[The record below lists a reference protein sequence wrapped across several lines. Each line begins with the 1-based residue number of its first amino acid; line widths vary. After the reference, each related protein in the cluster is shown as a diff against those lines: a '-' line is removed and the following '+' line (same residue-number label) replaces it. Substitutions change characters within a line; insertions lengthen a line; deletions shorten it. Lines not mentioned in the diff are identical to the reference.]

1 MSTPRKSLGAAFAI
15 ALAAGTV
22 SVVAPTANAAVD
34 GSNVVINEVYG
45 GGGNAGGKFNND
57 FVELYNPTDA
67 EIDISGWKLNQKAAN
82 GNTGN
87 TVKLSGKVPAKGFF
101 LIQGD
106 SQDNEKSQDLPKA
119 DLVGSFNFGAKA
131 AIAELI
137 DNNGQIADLVG
148 WGTTAKG
155 AETSPAKGT
164 ANATSV
170 QRKDVGVD
178 TDNNAIDFIVAEPT
192 PQNSGNTGET
202 PVDPTPEDPTD
213 PTAQPEQPQPG
224 EITPIAEIQGTG
236 HTSPFKGKNVTT
248 RGVVTAVYA
257 SDGSKRG
264 FYIQTP
270 GTGGSPKQKGD
281 ASDGIFV
288 YMGRV
293 AESAYPEIGDFLEIA
308 GTADEYTATWQVKKD
323 TVSDRMSTTQLRDA
337 KWQVIEKDAD
347 FKDPAPISLESLPA
361 GDDARESYEGML
373 VNITGPYTVTNN
385 YTLNNTGDI
394 GLAPGDTAH
403 RTPTDIVSPGSEANA
418 LQDKQ
423 DAEVVHVDDGRNANY
438 FRTDKQTPL
447 PYLVTSDNGIKS
459 IRTGDQVQFQTPVVV
474 DFSYE
479 YWRFQP
485 LQPITGKNVAA
496 ELPITWEDSRADA
509 YDDIDNVEGDYSIGF
524 FNVLN
529 YFSTLGKDVSGC
541 KAYNDIYG
549 KPVGAKNCNIRGA
562 FSQNAFKDQQAKIVT
577 AINKLD
583 TDVLGLSEI
592 ENTAS
597 VTGDVAKRDEAL
609 QNLVDALNAKEPG
622 KWDLV
627 KSPQK
632 LGTDE
637 DFIRVAFI
645 YQPAK
650 VKPVG
655 ESVIFDDPAF
665 TKTARQPLAQVFDT
679 VGNDEDKNFVA
690 VVNHYKSKGSVAKG
704 DEDTG
709 DGQGNNARIRAEQ
722 SKALL
727 KHLGEQKD
735 WADLPTFLVG
745 DFNAYTK
752 EDAITALVDGGFN
765 IVESEKDYDQ
775 ASYQFDGQLGTL
787 DHVLANAAAME
798 LVKDSAV
805 WNING
810 DESAAFEYSRRNYN
824 AQDFFGDGDD
834 PIYGYGNPF
843 RSSDHDPVKVG
854 FGTKLDEKDADK
866 FAPEASEEVT
876 VTQGD
881 QLPDAKATVKDA
893 DQLPA
898 DTKFEWTKPANT
910 DTVGDGQEGEITVT
924 YPDKTVDTVKV
935 TVNVKPKAEEEEPQ
949 PEEKPRYIVKAE
961 INDSG
966 ELVVTYENGDTENLG
981 EVKGADGKPG
991 KDGEQGPKGDKGDKG
1006 DTGAP
1011 GKDGKDGRDGID
1023 GKDGQPGKDGADGKP
1038 GKDGEQGPK
1047 GDKGDTG
1054 AAGQDGKDGKDG
1066 RGVKSFEINDEGH
1079 LIVTYSDGE
1088 TVDLGKV
1095 TGDKG
1100 SDGKDGVDGKPGKD
1114 GERGPKGDTGAPGKD
1129 GADGTDGR
1137 DGIDGKPG
1145 KDGERGPKGD
1155 TGAPGKDGADG
1166 TDGRDGIDGK
1176 DGQPGKN
1183 GADGEQG
1190 PKGDKGDT
1198 GAAGQDGKDGAK
1210 GKKGADGKDGRDGID
1225 GKDGQPGKNGADGEQ
1240 GPKGDKGDTGA
1251 AGQDGKDG
1259 EPGTDGRGIAEAT
1272 VNENGE
1278 LVLTYTGGE
1287 TQNLGRVV
1295 GADGEKGEDGRD
1307 GQDGKPGKDGEKGAD
1322 GADGR
1327 DGIDGKDGQD
1337 GANGTNAPAGEGSS
1351 VSDRCLPAVGIMA
1364 LPLLALIPLGL
1375 AATMDI
1381 PALAPVK
1388 EQLNK
1393 VGEQLPVPVQTAGPI
1408 AGAALAIAAI
1418 ATLATVCSTEGGSSK

>member
-898 DTKFEWTKPANT
+898 DTKFEWTKPAKT

-1137 DGIDGKPG
+1137 DGIDGK
-1145 KDGERGPKGD
+1145 
-1155 TGAPGKDGADG
+1155 
-1166 TDGRDGIDGK
+1166 

-1198 GAAGQDGKDGAK
+1198 GV
-1210 GKKGADGKDGRDGID
+1210 
-1225 GKDGQPGKNGADGEQ
+1225 
-1240 GPKGDKGDTGA
+1240 

-1278 LVLTYTGGE
+1278 LVLTYTDGE

>member
-1023 GKDGQPGKDGADGKP
+1023 GKDGQPVKDGADGKP

-1129 GADGTDGR
+1129 GADGT
-1137 DGIDGKPG
+1137 
-1145 KDGERGPKGD
+1145 
-1155 TGAPGKDGADG
+1155 
-1166 TDGRDGIDGK
+1166 
-1176 DGQPGKN
+1176 
-1183 GADGEQG
+1183 
-1190 PKGDKGDT
+1190 
-1198 GAAGQDGKDGAK
+1198 
-1210 GKKGADGKDGRDGID
+1210 DGRDGID

>member
-1137 DGIDGKPG
+1137 DGIDGK
-1145 KDGERGPKGD
+1145 
-1155 TGAPGKDGADG
+1155 
-1166 TDGRDGIDGK
+1166 

-1278 LVLTYTGGE
+1278 LVLTYTDGE

>member
-34 GSNVVINEVYG
+34 GSNVIINEVYG

-637 DFIRVAFI
+637 DYIRVAFI

-1137 DGIDGKPG
+1137 DGIDGK
-1145 KDGERGPKGD
+1145 
-1155 TGAPGKDGADG
+1155 
-1166 TDGRDGIDGK
+1166 

-1278 LVLTYTGGE
+1278 LVLTYTDGE

-1375 AATMDI
+1375 AATADV

-1393 VGEQLPVPVQTAGPI
+1393 IGEQLPVPMDKAAPI

-1418 ATLATVCSTEGGSSK
+1418 ATLATLCSTEGGSSK

>member
-1137 DGIDGKPG
+1137 DGIDGK
-1145 KDGERGPKGD
+1145 
-1155 TGAPGKDGADG
+1155 
-1166 TDGRDGIDGK
+1166 

-1278 LVLTYTGGE
+1278 LVLTYTDGE

-1375 AATMDI
+1375 AATADV

-1393 VGEQLPVPVQTAGPI
+1393 IGEQLPVPMDKAAPI

-1418 ATLATVCSTEGGSSK
+1418 ATLATLCSTEGGSSK

>member
-22 SVVAPTANAAVD
+22 SVVAPTASAATD

-45 GGGNAGGKFNND
+45 GGGNSGAKFTHD
-57 FVELYNPTDA
+57 FVELYNPTDQD
-67 EIDISGWKLNQKAAN
+67 IDLDGWTLDQQSTKGGSGAIVSLK
-82 GNTGN
+82 G
-87 TVKLSGKVPAKGFF
+87 VIPAGGFF
-101 LIQGD
+101 LIQGNPGD
-106 SQDNEKSQDLPKA
+106 TGAGGALPTPDLEA
-119 DLVGSFNFGAKA
+119 GFNFSAKG
-131 AIAELI
+131 AIAVLA
-137 DNNGQIADLVG
+137 NANGEVDRVG
-148 WGTTAKG
+148 WGG
-155 AETSPAKGT
+155 ATKPEGTSASGT
-164 ANATSV
+164 ANGTSV
-170 QRKDVGVD
+170 QRKAVGVD
-178 TDNNAIDFIVAEPT
+178 TDNNADDFIVAEPT
-192 PQNSGNTGET
+192 PQNSGNAGEA
-202 PVDPTPEDPTD
+202 PVDPTPEDPAD
-213 PTAQPEQPQPG
+213 PTPQPEQPQPG

-236 HTSPFKGKNVTT
+236 TNSPLEGKTVTT
-248 RGVVTAVYA
+248 EGVVTAVYDEGGKNGFFLQTA
-257 SDGSKRG
+257 GS
-264 FYIQTP
+264 
-270 GTGGSPKQKGD
+270 GGEVKNPGD

-288 YMGRV
+288 YMGGNQNFPMRGESLRV
-293 AESAYPEIGDFLEIA
+293 TGEVSEYYEQTQISASTIAKLDEALEAPKAIEI
-308 GTADEYTATWQVKKD
+308 D
-323 TVSDRMSTTQLRDA
+323 T
-337 KWQVIEKDAD
+337 
-347 FKDPAPISLESLPA
+347 LPA
-361 GDDARESYEGML
+361 GDEAREPYEGML
-373 VNITGPYTVTNN
+373 VRPKSYTVTNN
-385 YTLNNTGDI
+385 YTLNNTGDL
-394 GLAPGDTAH
+394 GLAPGDKAF
-403 RTPTDIVSPGSEANA
+403 RNPTEEIAPDKAKVAEMNA
-418 LQDKQ
+418 KQ
-423 DAEVVHVDDGRNANY
+423 AAEVVYLDDGRTRNY
-438 FRTDKQTPL
+438 FRTDKNTPL
-447 PYLVTSDNGIKS
+447 PYIVTSDKGIKS
-459 IRTGDQVQFQTPVVV
+459 IRTGDQVEFQTDVVV
-474 DFSYE
+474 DYSFDQ
-479 YWRFQP
+479 WRFQP
-485 LQPITGKNVAA
+485 LQPITGKRAA
-496 ELPITWEDSRADA
+496 EELPITWEDSRVAS
-509 YDDIDNVEGDYSIGF
+509 YDDVDNVEGDYSIGF

-529 YFSTLGKDVSGC
+529 YFSTLGKDISGC

-549 KPVGAKNCNIRGA
+549 KPVGANNCKVRGA
-562 FSQNAFKDQQAKIVT
+562 FSQNAFNDQQAKIVT

-583 TDVLGLSEI
+583 ADVLGLSEI

-597 VTGDVAKRDEAL
+597 VTGDVAKRNEAL

-637 DFIRVAFI
+637 DVIRVAFI

-655 ESVIFDDPAF
+655 ESIIFDDDAF
-665 TKTARQPLAQVFDT
+665 TKTARQPLAQEFDT

-704 DEDTG
+704 DNDTG
-709 DGQGNNARIRAEQ
+709 DGQGNNARLRTKQ
-722 SKALL
+722 SEALL

-798 LVKDSAV
+798 LVKDSTV

-824 AQDFFGDGDD
+824 AQDFFGDGDN

-854 FGTKLDEKDADK
+854 FGTKLDEKDADE

-910 DTVGDGQEGEITVT
+910 DTVGDGQKGEITVT
-924 YPDKTVDTVKV
+924 YPDETVDTVKV
-935 TVNVKPKAEEEEPQ
+935 VVNVKPKAEEEEPQ
-949 PEEKPRYIVKAE
+949 PEDKPRYIVKAE
-961 INDSG
+961 VNDAG
-966 ELVVTYENGDTENLG
+966 ELVVTYDNGDTENLG
-981 EVKGADGKPG
+981 NVKGADGKNGVAGKPG
-991 KDGEQGPKGDKGDKG
+991 QDGEKGDQGDKGPKGDQGVKGDQGEKGDQGDKGPKGDQGIKGDQGEKGDQGDKGPKGDQGVKGDQGEKGDQGDKGPKG
-1006 DTGAP
+1006 DTGT
-1011 GKDGKDGRDGID
+1011 
-1023 GKDGQPGKDGADGKP
+1023 PGKDGADGKDGVDGQP
-1038 GKDGEQGPK
+1038 GKDGEKGPK
-1047 GDKGDTG
+1047 GDRG
-1054 AAGQDGKDGKDG
+1054 ADGKDG

-1129 GADGTDGR
+1129 GADG
-1137 DGIDGKPG
+1137 
-1145 KDGERGPKGD
+1145 
-1155 TGAPGKDGADG
+1155 
-1166 TDGRDGIDGK
+1166 K
-1176 DGQPGKN
+1176 DGQPGKD

-1198 GAAGQDGKDGAK
+1198 GDTGAAGQDGKDGAK
-1210 GKKGADGKDGRDGID
+1210 GEKGTDGRDGVKGDTGTAGADGKDGV
-1225 GKDGQPGKNGADGEQ
+1225 N
-1240 GPKGDKGDTGA
+1240 
-1251 AGQDGKDG
+1251 
-1259 EPGTDGRGIAEAT
+1259 GTDGRGIAEAA

-1278 LVLTYTGGE
+1278 LVLTFTDGE

-1295 GADGEKGEDGRD
+1295 GADGAD
-1307 GQDGKPGKDGEKGAD
+1307 GQKGAD
-1322 GADGR
+1322 
-1327 DGIDGKDGQD
+1327 
-1337 GANGTNAPAGEGSS
+1337 GTNAPAAGGSS